1 MALKA
6 QIPVTKTI
14 TAAIART
21 QFGQLLELVRS
32 KRARFVVSRNGEP
45 AAVILGIE
53 DYLESVVGTPAA
65 LAAIQAES
73 RKRGVDLLSITD
85 INAEIDAVRKARRP
99 TKKRA

>member
-1 MALKA
+1 MAPKTH
-6 QIPVTKTI
+6 IPVTKTI

-32 KRARFVVSRNGEP
+32 KRARFIVSRNGEP

-53 DYLESVVGTPAA
+53 DYLDSVVGTPEA
-65 LAAIQAES
+65 LATIQADS
-73 RKRGVDLLSITD
+73 RRRGLDLLSITD
-85 INAEIDAVRKARRP
+85 INTEIDAVRKTRRP